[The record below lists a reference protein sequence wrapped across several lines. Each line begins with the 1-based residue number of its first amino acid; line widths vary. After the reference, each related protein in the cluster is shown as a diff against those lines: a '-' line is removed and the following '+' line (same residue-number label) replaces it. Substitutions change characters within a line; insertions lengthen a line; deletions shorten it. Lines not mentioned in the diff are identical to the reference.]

1 MRRFLVAATLI
12 FASAASAQKAHD
24 PSAQLREVLPPK
36 VADHVLATIADARA
50 RSLPAAA
57 LEQQALRLAKSG
69 AMPAYVQ
76 KSVTRRAQNM
86 KAARTALEKR
96 GRKPTNDEVVA
107 GAELLGKGVSG
118 KQVSTWAKAAPSGR
132 DLTVPMNV
140 TASLMDR
147 GLKSDAALARVHE
160 RLVKKHTDRQLVA
173 DARGKSVE
181 HRPPTANRAGGL
193 SHRPV
198 TPGPGMKP
206 VTPAKPVTPVA
217 SGRNG

>member
-12 FASAASAQKAHD
+12 FASAASAQKPHD
-24 PSAQLREVLPPK
+24 PSAQVRAVLPAK
-36 VADHVLATIADARA
+36 VADHVLATIADARSH
-50 RSLPAAA
+50 SLPAAA

-76 KSVTRRAQNM
+76 KSVDRRAKNM
-86 KAARTALEKR
+86 KAAKAALEKR
-96 GRKPTNDEVVA
+96 GRKPTDDEIVA
-107 GAELLGKGVSG
+107 GAELMGKGVSG

-140 TASLMDR
+140 TASLIDR
-147 GLKSDAALARVHE
+147 GLKSDAALARVHD
-160 RLVKKHTDRQLVA
+160 RLVKKHTDRQLIA

-198 TPGPGMKP
+198 TPGPGTKP
-206 VTPAKPVTPVA
+206 VTPAKPVTP
-217 SGRNG
+217 GRNG